1 MDLFEG
7 SSLAF
12 RESTNVRPPTQNPS
26 RNRLHTV
33 LCIRS
38 ISSRYSHPFY
48 NLGTVVPEL
57 LWRDRSGCNSKVLG
71 MNAHQARAYLDIY
84 SENRNSPSGSVFDG
98 IWGALEATWARF
110 HHGGERLEERA
121 EAAVYYTVII
131 LALET
136 CQSLWAR
143 FNHVRMM
150 GG

>member
-1 MDLFEG
+1 MGPALYSE
-7 SSLAF
+7 
-12 RESTNVRPPTQNPS
+12 NPPTSDPLHKTLLGTVSTPFCASDRS
-26 RNRLHTV
+26 RPDTP
-33 LCIRS
+33 I
-38 ISSRYSHPFY
+38 PFN

-71 MNAHQARAYLDIY
+71 MNAHQARAYLDIH
-84 SENRNSPSGSVFDG
+84 SENRNSPSGSVLDG

-110 HHGGERLEERA
+110 HRGGERLEERA